1 VTLRLLPPLAA
12 LVLAACGGGSPADPG
27 PPPDARLDQANR
39 AGSQALS
46 MDMPSL
52 AVRQYTTAL
61 QRAYE
66 RDDAGAI
73 ADVSYNLALAQMR
86 AGDAKAA
93 IATVRSAQ
101 RDLERRRAPVPA
113 ELFLVLAAASFRAGD
128 LAAADSAAG
137 ETLGRAS
144 SDSDTAPRARFIRG
158 LVAAQRG
165 DGAALAQA
173 IAALPPSKQA
183 DLQADREELEG
194 RAALLG
200 NRPAEALALLQRA
213 AANRQQALDYR
224 GMARALASAA
234 DAAQR
239 SGQAAE
245 AADLLLRAGRSAL
258 LQGDAA
264 TALPL
269 LRRAEETARQTGQTG
284 IVDEVARLR
293 RTAAERATAK

>member
-1 VTLRLLPPLAA
+1 MRLRLLPPLVA
-12 LVLAACGGGSPADPG
+12 LALAACGGGGPADPG
-27 PPPDARLDQANR
+27 PSPDAKLDQANR
-39 AGSQALS
+39 AGGQALS

-52 AVRQYTTAL
+52 AVRQYKTAL

-93 IATVRSAQ
+93 IATVQDAQ
-101 RDLERRRAPVPA
+101 RDLDRRRAAIPA
-113 ELFLVLAAASFRAGD
+113 ELFLVLAAASYRAND
-128 LAAADSAAG
+128 LAAADSAAQ
-137 ETLGRAS
+137 ETLSRTS
-144 SDSDTAPRARFIRG
+144 SDSDTAPRAWFIRG

-165 DGAALAQA
+165 DGPALTQA

-194 RAALLG
+194 RAALLD
-200 NRPAEALALLQRA
+200 NRPAEALARLQRA
-213 AANRQQALDYR
+213 AYNRQQALDYR

-239 SGQAAE
+239 SGQSTE

-258 LQGDAA
+258 LQGDTA

-269 LRRAEETARQTGQTG
+269 LRRAEETARQTGQNG
-284 IVDEVARLR
+284 IVEEVARLR
-293 RTAAERATAK
+293 KTAVERTAAR

>member
-1 VTLRLLPPLAA
+1 MTLRLLPPLAA

-39 AGSQALS
+39 AGTQALS

-93 IATVRSAQ
+93 IATVRDAQ

-113 ELFLVLAAASFRAGD
+113 ELFLVLAAASYRAGD
-128 LAAADSAAG
+128 LAAADSAAQ

-269 LRRAEETARQTGQTG
+269 LRRAEEAARQTGQAG

-293 RTAAERATAK
+293 RTAAERTAAK

>member
-1 VTLRLLPPLAA
+1 MTLRLLPPLAA

>member
-1 VTLRLLPPLAA
+1 VILRLLPALAA
-12 LVLAACGGGSPADPG
+12 LSLAACGGSPVDPG
-27 PPPDARLDQANR
+27 PPPDAKLDEANR

-52 AVRQYTTAL
+52 AVRQYKTAL

-93 IATVRSAQ
+93 IATVRDAQ
-101 RDLERRRAPVPA
+101 RDLERRHAAVPA
-113 ELFLVLAAASFRAGD
+113 ELFLVLAAASYRSNDF
-128 LAAADSAAG
+128 AAADSAARQA
-137 ETLGRAS
+137 LGRTS
-144 SDSDTAPRARFIRG
+144 GDSDTAPRAWFIRG

-165 DGAALAQA
+165 DGQGLAQA

-194 RAALLG
+194 RAALLD
-200 NRPAEALALLQRA
+200 NRASEALALFQRA

-224 GMARALASAA
+224 GMARALSAAA

-239 SGQAAE
+239 AGQAAE

-258 LQGDAA
+258 LQGDNA

-269 LRRAEETARQTGQTG
+269 LRRAEETARQTGQSG

-293 RTAAERATAK
+293 KAAAERTAVK

>member
-1 VTLRLLPPLAA
+1 MTLRLLPPLAA
-12 LVLAACGGGSPADPG
+12 LALAACGGGSPADPG

-39 AGSQALS
+39 AGTQALS

-93 IATVRSAQ
+93 IATVRDAQ

-113 ELFLVLAAASFRAGD
+113 ELFLVLAAASYRAGD
-128 LAAADSAAG
+128 LAAADSAAQ

-269 LRRAEETARQTGQTG
+269 LRRTEEAARQTGQVG

-293 RTAAERATAK
+293 RTAAERTAAK

>member
-1 VTLRLLPPLAA
+1 MTRRLLAPIAA
-12 LVLAACGGGSPADPG
+12 LALAACGGGSPADPG
-27 PPPDARLDQANR
+27 PPPDVKLDQANT

-52 AVRQYTTAL
+52 AVRQYKTAL

-86 AGDAKAA
+86 AGDPKAA
-93 IATVRSAQ
+93 IATVRDAQ
-101 RDLERRRAPVPA
+101 RDLELRRAPVPA
-113 ELFLVLAAASFRAGD
+113 ELFLVLAAASYRAND
-128 LAAADSAAG
+128 LAAADSAAQQVLSR
-137 ETLGRAS
+137 TS
-144 SDSDTAPRARFIRG
+144 SDSDTAPRAWFIRG

-165 DGAALAQA
+165 DGAALGQA

-183 DLQADREELEG
+183 DMQADREELEG

-258 LQGDAA
+258 LQGDTA

-269 LRRAEETARQTGQTG
+269 LRRAEDVARQTGQSA

-293 RTAAERATAK
+293 RTAAERTAAR

>member
-1 VTLRLLPPLAA
+1 VSLRLLPPLAA
-12 LVLAACGGGSPADPG
+12 LALAACGGGDPADPG

-46 MDMPSL
+46 MDMPGL
-52 AVRQYTTAL
+52 AVRQYKTAL

-93 IATVRSAQ
+93 IVTVRDAQ

-113 ELFLVLAAASFRAGD
+113 ELFLVLAAASYRAND
-128 LAAADSAAG
+128 LAAADSAAQ
-137 ETLGRAS
+137 EALSRTS
-144 SDSDTAPRARFIRG
+144 SDSDTNPRAWFIRG

-183 DLQADREELEG
+183 DLQADRQELEG

-200 NRPAEALALLQRA
+200 NNPAEALALLQRA

-239 SGQAAE
+239 SGQTSE

-258 LQGDAA
+258 LQGDTA

-269 LRRAEETARQTGQTG
+269 LRRADELARQTGQSG
-284 IVDEVARLR
+284 IVEEVARLR
-293 RTAAERATAK
+293 KAAAERAAGR